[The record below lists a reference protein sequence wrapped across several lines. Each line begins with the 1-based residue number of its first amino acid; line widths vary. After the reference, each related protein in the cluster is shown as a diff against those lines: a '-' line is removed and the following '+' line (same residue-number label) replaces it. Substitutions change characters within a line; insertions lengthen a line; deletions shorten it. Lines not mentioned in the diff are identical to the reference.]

1 MPRLSS
7 LQRAELVTETFEIA
21 GEHVTATFDKSEVT
35 LHWAKF
41 AQDPET
47 MADALASVV
56 VEWDIQED
64 DGTAFPP
71 DADNIARLPMPV
83 IAELVKAM
91 NRASQPSEAEGKNLS
106 GPRSSASAAS
116 TEQTTASPNGPAT
129 SRLPVS

>member
-21 GEHVTATFDKSEVT
+21 GEQVTATFDKSEVT

-71 DADNIARLPMPV
+71 DADNIATVADAGDRGVGEGDEPGV
-83 IAELVKAM
+83 SAE
-91 NRASQPSEAEGKNLS
+91 RG
-106 GPRSSASAAS
+106 
-116 TEQTTASPNGPAT
+116 
-129 SRLPVS
+129 